1 MFNLQNVI
9 GFYAGVVTLFFLW
22 NFFRTQVSLRGK
34 VQAIEDDM
42 NRTFENVYRHI
53 DDTVRAQ
60 QDRLKDTKSEI
71 SADIDSIY
79 RTMGR
84 IEEEM
89 YSSSKK

>member
-1 MFNLQNVI
+1 MFNLQNII

-34 VQAIEDDM
+34 VQGIEEDM
-42 NRTFENVYRHI
+42 HRSFENVYRHI
-53 DDTVRAQ
+53 EDTVREQ
-60 QDRLKDTKSEI
+60 QDKLKDARSEI
-71 SADIDSIY
+71 SADVDSIY
-79 RTMGR
+79 RTIGR